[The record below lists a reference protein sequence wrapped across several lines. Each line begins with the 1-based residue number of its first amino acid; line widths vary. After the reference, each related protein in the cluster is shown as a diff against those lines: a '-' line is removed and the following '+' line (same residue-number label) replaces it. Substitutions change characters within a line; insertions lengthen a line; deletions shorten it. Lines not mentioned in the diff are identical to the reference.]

1 MDNTQSS
8 PAQVMTGAN
17 VSGAPVAL
25 DFSKAQPIDGFPI
38 SAPSSAPSGAQV
50 PPGIPQ
56 VLNPNGARSTPV
68 TLSPTNLESVHND
81 LTGLGVS
88 SRVGYKP
95 IALDFSKAQPIDGAA
110 PAATTTAPAA
120 GMVNQ
125 NPMAVGNTQVLK
137 GIGEGMAGTGA
148 GIMGISEKL
157 ANPSS
162 DPNNERQWFKDTKDW
177 LDQHSHNTGADT
189 SSYLAQGAGQGI
201 EGLGEWLMG
210 DEMLKGASLSERL
223 LTSGKIAK
231 AIESSPRLGI
241 LVRAGTQALRGGA
254 IGGTLAGVKS
264 GGDPT
269 ATATG
274 AATGAIGNVLIP
286 ATINSAKDLPALY
299 NTLKHVIEPDLIR
312 NEFQGGIR
320 GLLNDTAQEA
330 GVNPSASTSIRD
342 VANDVSTSLQAK
354 AQQSYKALDEASGG
368 RVQRFSDSIK
378 AVQQKLR
385 NLNGIAS
392 PDDEGAWVEKLNDLQ
407 SAHENAMQDAEA
419 AGVPRTLLDQANAN
433 YKQAMALSDLSK
445 NIRASSE
452 GLRPDLTA
460 GAMKPRAFPET
471 LNPVKLSPRVNKMYD
486 AGRLQAAIGEDRS
499 NQMLQSVND
508 AHATRR
514 TVQNI
519 TNLAERGLKHAG
531 VTMLTYEFIKHL
543 LGE

>member
-1 MDNTQSS
+1 
-8 PAQVMTGAN
+8 
-17 VSGAPVAL
+17 
-25 DFSKAQPIDGFPI
+25 
-38 SAPSSAPSGAQV
+38 
-50 PPGIPQ
+50 
-56 VLNPNGARSTPV
+56 
-68 TLSPTNLESVHND
+68 
-81 LTGLGVS
+81 
-88 SRVGYKP
+88 
-95 IALDFSKAQPIDGAA
+95 
-110 PAATTTAPAA
+110 
-120 GMVNQ
+120 
-125 NPMAVGNTQVLK
+125 
-137 GIGEGMAGTGA
+137 
-148 GIMGISEKL
+148 
-157 ANPSS
+157 
-162 DPNNERQWFKDTKDW
+162 
-177 LDQHSHNTGADT
+177 
-189 SSYLAQGAGQGI
+189 
-201 EGLGEWLMG
+201 
-210 DEMLKGASLSERL
+210 
-223 LTSGKIAK
+223 
-231 AIESSPRLGI
+231 
-241 LVRAGTQALRGGA
+241 
-254 IGGTLAGVKS
+254 
-264 GGDPT
+264 
-269 ATATG
+269 
-274 AATGAIGNVLIP
+274 
-286 ATINSAKDLPALY
+286 
-299 NTLKHVIEPDLIR
+299 
-312 NEFQGGIR
+312 
-320 GLLNDTAQEA
+320 LNDTAQEA